1 MKLRYSTQWIY
12 MSTLW
17 FINPSRSLG
26 GNFRMHCRILITN
39 VLRNISN
46 IKMTSSGT
54 FCVCAHELFTQP
66 FRIYWLMGDASHLS
80 ISKVADV
87 IWSQNIHQKVPLT
100 IEVERWLQ
108 FPFLFSSSKISFLP
122 VKYILLTWPICKLTL
137 CKLRLYTKSESWDLG
152 EKDVHRLHEVY

>member
-1 MKLRYSTQWIY
+1 MKLRYFTQWIY
-12 MSTLW
+12 LSMLW
-17 FINPSRSLG
+17 FINPSSSLV
-26 GNFRMHCRILITN
+26 GNFRMICRILIAN
-39 VLRNISN
+39 VLRNVSD
-46 IKMTSSGT
+46 IKMIPKST
-54 FCVCAHELFTQP
+54 FCICAKP
-66 FRIYWLMGDASHLS
+66 FRIYWFTCYTSHLS